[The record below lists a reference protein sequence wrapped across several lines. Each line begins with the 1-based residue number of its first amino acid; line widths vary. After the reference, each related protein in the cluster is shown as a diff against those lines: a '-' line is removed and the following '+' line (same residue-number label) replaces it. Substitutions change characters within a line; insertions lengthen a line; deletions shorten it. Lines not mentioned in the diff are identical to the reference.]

1 MSTNRQLSAQII
13 DQVFKAIALNRAPGY
28 HFCGNFLGL
37 TFEGVGGGHARVT
50 MPAQSALIDGK
61 GCVDLCALT
70 VLADFAL
77 ANAVRAAA
85 TPIARLATVSLNLQ
99 LTGERLTGD
108 LVAHGELE
116 GFFAQSTGRL
126 GMSRT
131 RIVAG
136 DKVVAF
142 GTGTFMVLPAPKG
155 QTLHPIPWIEQPAP
169 DLPRPAIETL
179 SPSEREI
186 VDRSQ
191 QALENWAH
199 ADQAPS
205 FWFLLLGA
213 DVQHTPQGA
222 KAVLTNGPHVGNRV
236 GHVQG
241 GVTLGLALISANAA
255 LGDQWR
261 CTGVNASYVSP
272 GLGTTLLSESTITHR
287 GRLTAVSRTHVLSAD
302 GKVVLDVMTHH
313 ARVN

>member
-1 MSTNRQLSAQII
+1 MRSNCQLSDQIL
-13 DQVFKAIALNRAPGY
+13 DQVFKAIALNRSPGY

-50 MPAQSALIDGK
+50 MPAQPALLDADGY
-61 GCVDLCALT
+61 VDLCALT

-85 TPIARLATVSLNLQ
+85 TPTARLATVSLNLQ
-99 LTGERLTGD
+99 LTGEPLTGD
-108 LVAHGELE
+108 LAAHGELE
-116 GFFAQSTGRL
+116 GFFAHSTGRL

-131 RIVAG
+131 RIATG

-169 DLPRPAIETL
+169 DLPRLATETL
-179 SPSEREI
+179 SVAERGI
-186 VDRSQ
+186 VDRSRE
-191 QALENWAH
+191 ALENWAKP
-199 ADQAPS
+199 DQAQS
-205 FWFLLLGA
+205 FWSLLLGA
-213 DVQHTPQGA
+213 DVQRTTQGA

-272 GLGTTLLSESTITHR
+272 GLGATLLSESTVTHR

-302 GKVVLDVMTHH
+302 GKVMLDVMTHH